1 MRFLSSLQT
10 LWKGSSLKV
19 LLKQYSGIWWVSL
32 FKTGKPSSLGL
43 DNCWKK
49 VPKIGIDSRREKE
62 IAFSTFGE
70 APIARLGYSL
80 VLGLTDCLVGSSLDG
95 GGSAELQEGFQPQ
108 TLGPTGP
115 RHSGG

>member
-1 MRFLSSLQT
+1 MERKQF
-10 LWKGSSLKV
+10 KGVVEK
-19 LLKQYSGIWWVSL
+19 YSGAWWVSL

-80 VLGLTDCLVGSSLDG
+80 VLGLTDCLVGSSREGAVRSSRSPSSLD
-95 GGSAELQEGFQPQ
+95 SRSNWTQ
-108 TLGPTGP
+108 TF
-115 RHSGG
+115 

>member
-1 MRFLSSLQT
+1 MERKQF
-10 LWKGSSLKV
+10 KGVVEK
-19 LLKQYSGIWWVSL
+19 YSGIWWVVSL

-80 VLGLTDCLVGSSLDG
+80 VLGLTDCLVGSSR
-95 GGSAELQEGFQPQ
+95 EGAV
-108 TLGPTGP
+108 
-115 RHSGG
+115 RSSGRVSSLARL

>member
-49 VPKIGIDSRREKE
+49 VPKVGVDSRRERDSFLHIRRGADCE
-62 IAFSTFGE
+62 
-70 APIARLGYSL
+70 ARLQFG
-80 VLGLTDCLVGSSLDG
+80 VGTDRLSCGQQPGWRGQCGAPG
-95 GGSAELQEGFQPQ
+95 GFLAPDSRSNWP
-108 TLGPTGP
+108 
-115 RHSGG
+115 